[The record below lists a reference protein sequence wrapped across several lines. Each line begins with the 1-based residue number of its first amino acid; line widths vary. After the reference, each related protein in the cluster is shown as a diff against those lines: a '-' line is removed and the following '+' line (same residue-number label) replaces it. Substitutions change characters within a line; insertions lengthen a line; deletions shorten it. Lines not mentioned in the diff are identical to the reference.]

1 MTLTVWNVRDPE
13 RGWESSETLPANVD
27 MASQESASEQ
37 ILLHAF
43 RSSRMASPFNAL
55 VSDGSQLTTF
65 GRDLDGNTSRV
76 TTAASTCTSQIL
88 PRPTPMAVSFGRSDG
103 ELVYPP

>member
-1 MTLTVWNVRDPE
+1 VKDYQP
-13 RGWESSETLPANVD
+13 NVD
-27 MASQESASEQ
+27 MASQESVSCEGQFEQ

-76 TTAASTCTSQIL
+76 TTEASTCTSQTL
-88 PRPTPMAVSFGRSDG
+88 P
-103 ELVYPP
+103 